1 LHWVK
6 IVTDTFLFTDE
17 AEEVI
22 PEGEPWK
29 ILIVD
34 DEPDIHEMTKLA
46 LSGLQYKD
54 KSMVFLHC
62 YSGEEAKRFLSE
74 VEDIAVILLDVVM
87 ESNHAG
93 LEVAK
98 YLREELKLKLVRII
112 LRTGQPGTAP
122 ESDVIQNYDINDY
135 KNKTELTYG
144 KLQTSIISALRSYH
158 DLLDSES
165 IHHALAKM
173 KLCMDALLPI
183 ASSNKFFEVLALSL
197 PSTLPLLQLYPKG
210 EIEFA
215 ILVVNQ
221 HENHFIAQSDN
232 FEDQCFSHFINFINQ
247 VDDTHKN
254 LFFNEHSIHY
264 IFSSKEGERIL
275 LLLSYDD
282 LCDIEEQNILMSFSH
297 DISILCSNVCL
308 KESLAVINSD
318 LESKV
323 SERTFELMQATK
335 KAEQANLAK
344 SQFLSN
350 MSHEIRTPMNA
361 ILGFTQLMKLSEGMS
376 SDQADTLDKIMRA
389 GQHLLEII
397 NDVLEISK
405 IEAGAMT
412 LKKQPFE
419 LIALVNDINQMFA
432 LRCEQQNLTWT
443 FDNQLAQVEYVMG
456 DQGKIRQILINLLSN
471 AVKFTESGEI
481 KLLLSHDQGVYK
493 FEVIDTGPG
502 ISETELKTLFTIFTQ
517 GKAGEDKGGS
527 GLGLVISL
535 KQAKL
540 MGGNIDVVSTFGKGS
555 TFTFTTQLESSDVK
569 LIPEVERKLVKI
581 ICKPKRQLRVL
592 SVDDNPNNREVLA
605 KLLHSCNIE
614 VVEAK
619 DGQEAIA
626 ILKNQVFDMAFIDLL
641 MPVMRGDE
649 AIEVIRKE
657 LQLKNLICIAISAFS
672 LSHEIKHFHD
682 IGFNQFIAK
691 PYHFSELFKC
701 ILQYFP
707 DDFDSIYESPEEDL
721 SNTPMLDFKLSDYV
735 LDEGF
740 IEKLKTAA
748 EINRLSLVKT
758 LLGDLASEQIDKKPL
773 AEYLLNFIDNYDM
786 DGLICAIKELNHD

>member
-1 LHWVK
+1 M
-6 IVTDTFLFTDE
+6 TDTFLFTDE
-17 AEEVI
+17 QEEEV
-22 PEGEPWK
+22 PDGKPWQV
-29 ILIVD
+29 LIVD

-46 LSGLQYKD
+46 LSGLQYKN
-54 KSMVFLHC
+54 KGITFLHC
-62 YSGEEAKRFLSE
+62 YSGSEAKKLLSE
-74 VEDIAVILLDVVM
+74 VDNIAVILLDVVM

-98 YLREELKLKLVRII
+98 HLREDLNLKLVRII

-122 ESDVIQNYDINDY
+122 ESDVIHNYDINDY

-158 DLLDSES
+158 ELLDSES
-165 IHHALAKM
+165 IHHALTKM
-173 KLCMDALLPI
+173 KLCMDALLPV

-197 PSTLPLLQLYPKG
+197 PTALPLLQLYPKG
-210 EIEFA
+210 NIEFA

-221 HENHFIAQSDN
+221 LENHFLEQSDN
-232 FEDQCFSHFINFINQ
+232 FEPHCFSHFSNFINQ
-247 VDDTHKN
+247 VDETHKN
-254 LFFNEHSIHY
+254 LFINEHSIHY
-264 IFSSKEGERIL
+264 IFSSKEGEKIL
-275 LLLSYDD
+275 LLLSYKE
-282 LCDIEEQNILMSFSH
+282 LNDIDEQNILMNFAH

-361 ILGFTQLMKLSEGMS
+361 ILGFTQLMKLSETVNPE
-376 SDQADTLDKIMRA
+376 QADTLDKIMRA

-432 LRCEQQNLTWT
+432 LRCEQQNLIWN
-443 FDNQLAQVEYVMG
+443 FENQLKQIEYVVG

-481 KLLLSHDQGVYK
+481 KLQLSHEQGIYK

-502 ISETELKTLFTIFTQ
+502 ISDSELKTLFTIFTQ

-540 MGGNIDVVSTFGKGS
+540 MGGNLEVESTLGEGS
-555 TFTFTTQLESSDVK
+555 KFTFTTKLEQSDVK
-569 LIPEVERKLVKI
+569 LIPEIERKLVKI
-581 ICKPKRQLRVL
+581 ICKPQRQLRVL

-614 VVEAK
+614 VVEACNGK
-619 DGQEAIA
+619 EAIA
-626 ILKNQVFDMAFIDLL
+626 LLQNQVFDMAFIDLL

-657 LQLKNLICIAISAFS
+657 LKLTNLICIAISAFS

-707 DDFDSIYESPEEDL
+707 NDFDSIYESSEDEL
-721 SNTPMLDFKLSDYV
+721 SNVSAINFTLTDYS
-735 LDEGF
+735 LTEAF
-740 IEKLKTAA
+740 FNKLKTAA
-748 EINRLSLVKT
+748 EINRLSLVKG
-758 LLGDLASEQIDKKPL
+758 LLADLAKEEPDKKPL
-773 AEYLLNFIDNYDM
+773 AEHLLSFIDNYDM
-786 DGLICAIKELNHD
+786 DGLISAIKELNHD

>member
-1 LHWVK
+1 M
-6 IVTDTFLFTDE
+6 TDTFLFTDE
-17 AEEVI
+17 PEEEI
-22 PEGEPWK
+22 PKGEPW
-29 ILIVD
+29 IVLIVD

-54 KSMVFLHC
+54 KGLSFLHC
-62 YSGEEAKRFLSE
+62 YSGIEAKKLLAE
-74 VEDIAVILLDVVM
+74 VDNIAVILLDVVM

-98 YLREELKLKLVRII
+98 FLREELKLKLVRII

-173 KLCMDALLPI
+173 KFCMDALLQV
-183 ASSNKFFEVLALSL
+183 SSSDNFFHALALSL
-197 PSTLPLLQLYPKG
+197 PATLPLLQLFPKG
-210 EIEFA
+210 AIEFA
-215 ILVVNQ
+215 ILVINK
-221 HENHFIAQSDN
+221 HEHHFLEQSDN
-232 FEDQCFSHFINFINQ
+232 FETHCFSHFLSFINQ
-247 VDDTHKN
+247 VDETHKN
-254 LFFNEHSIHY
+254 LFFNGYSIHF
-264 IFSSKEGERIL
+264 IFSSKEGEKIL
-275 LLLSYDD
+275 LLLSYNE
-282 LCDIEEQNILMSFSH
+282 LTDIEEQSILMSFSY

-308 KESLAVINSD
+308 KESLASINSD

-323 SERTFELMQATK
+323 SERTFELKNATK

-361 ILGFTQLMKLSEGMS
+361 ILGFTQLMKLSEGVN
-376 SDQADTLDKIMRA
+376 SDQADTLDKIMQA

-419 LIALVNDINQMFA
+419 LISLVNDINQMFA
-432 LRCEQQNLTWT
+432 LRCEQQNLIWV
-443 FDNQLAQVEYVMG
+443 FDNQLKQAEYVVG

-471 AVKFTESGEI
+471 AVKFTESGEVTL
-481 KLLLSHDQGVYK
+481 KLNIIQGVYQ

-502 ISETELKTLFTIFTQ
+502 ISESELKTLFTIFTQ

-540 MGGNIDVVSTFGKGS
+540 MGGNLVAESTFGKGS
-555 TFTFTTQLESSDVK
+555 KFTFTTLLEPSDVK
-569 LIPEVERKLVKI
+569 LIPEKERKLVKI
-581 ICKPKRQLRVL
+581 ICKPQRQLRVL

-614 VVEAK
+614 VVEAQ
-619 DGQEAIA
+619 DGREAVE
-626 ILKNQVFDMAFIDLL
+626 ILKNQVFDIAFIDLL

-657 LQLKNLICIAISAFS
+657 LKLTNLICIAISAFS

-707 DDFDSIYESPEEDL
+707 SDFDSIYESPENEL
-721 SNTPMLDFKLSDYV
+721 SDAGVTDFKLIDYA
-735 LDEGF
+735 LTEELIG
-740 IEKLKTAA
+740 KLKTAA
-748 EINRLSLVKT
+748 AINRLSLVKS
-758 LLGDLASEQIDKKPL
+758 LLADLAKAQPDKKPL
-773 AEYLLNFIDNYDM
+773 TDHLLGFIDNYDM
-786 DGLICAIKELNHD
+786 DGLIGAIKELNHD

>member
-1 LHWVK
+1 M
-6 IVTDTFLFTDE
+6 TDTFLFTDE
-17 AEEVI
+17 PEEEV
-22 PEGEPWK
+22 PDGEPWQV
-29 ILIVD
+29 LIVD

-46 LSGLQYKD
+46 LSGLQYKN
-54 KSMVFLHC
+54 KGITFLHC
-62 YSGEEAKRFLSE
+62 YSGLEAKKLLSE
-74 VEDIAVILLDVVM
+74 VDNIAVILLDVVM

-98 YLREELKLKLVRII
+98 YLREDLNLKLVRII

-122 ESDVIQNYDINDY
+122 ESDVIRNYDINDY
-135 KNKTELTYG
+135 KNKTELTYS

-158 DLLDSES
+158 ELLDSES

-173 KLCMDALLPI
+173 KLCMDALLPV

-197 PSTLPLLQLYPKG
+197 PTALPLLQLYPKG
-210 EIEFA
+210 NIEFA

-221 HENHFIAQSDN
+221 HENHFLAQSDN
-232 FEDQCFSHFINFINQ
+232 FESHCFSHFTNFINQ
-247 VDDTHKN
+247 VDETHKN
-254 LFFNEHSIHY
+254 LFINEHSVHY

-275 LLLSYDD
+275 LLLSYKE
-282 LCDIEEQNILMSFSH
+282 LGDIEEQNILMSFSH

-361 ILGFTQLMKLSEGMS
+361 ILGFTQLMKLSETVNP
-376 SDQADTLDKIMRA
+376 DQADTLDKVMRA

-432 LRCEQQNLTWT
+432 LRCEQQNLIWN
-443 FDNQLAQVEYVMG
+443 FENQLKQAEYVVG

-481 KLLLSHDQGVYK
+481 KLQLSHEQGIYK

-502 ISETELKTLFTIFTQ
+502 ISDSELKTLFTIFTQ

-540 MGGNIDVVSTFGKGS
+540 MGGNLEVESTFGEGS
-555 TFTFTTQLESSDVK
+555 KFTFTTQLEQSDVK
-569 LIPEVERKLVKI
+569 LIPEMERKLVKI
-581 ICKPKRQLRVL
+581 ICKPQRQLRVL

-614 VVEAK
+614 VVEACNGK
-619 DGQEAIA
+619 EAIA
-626 ILKNQVFDMAFIDLL
+626 ELQNQVFDMAFIDLL

-649 AIEVIRKE
+649 AIEIIRKE
-657 LQLKNLICIAISAFS
+657 LKLTNLICIAISAFS

-707 DDFDSIYESPEEDL
+707 NDFDSVYESPEDEL
-721 SNTPMLDFKLSDYV
+721 SNVSAINFTLTDYS
-735 LDEGF
+735 LTEAF
-740 IEKLKTAA
+740 FNELKTAA
-748 EINRLSLVKT
+748 EINRLSLVKG
-758 LLGDLASEQIDKKPL
+758 LLADLVKDEPDKKPL
-773 AEYLLNFIDNYDM
+773 AEHLLSFIDNYDM
-786 DGLICAIKELNHD
+786 DGLISAIKELNHD

>member
-1 LHWVK
+1 M
-6 IVTDTFLFTDE
+6 TDTFLFTDE
-17 AEEVI
+17 PEEEA
-22 PEGEPWK
+22 PDGEPWQV
-29 ILIVD
+29 LIVD

-54 KSMVFLHC
+54 KGIIFLHC
-62 YSGEEAKRFLSE
+62 FSGLEAKKLLSE
-74 VEDIAVILLDVVM
+74 VDNIAVILLDVVM

-98 YLREELKLKLVRII
+98 YLREELNLKLVRII

-122 ESDVIQNYDINDY
+122 ESDVIRNYDINDY
-135 KNKTELTYG
+135 KNKTELTYN

-158 DLLDSES
+158 ELLDSES
-165 IHHALAKM
+165 IHCGLAKM
-173 KLCMDALLPI
+173 KLCMDALLPV

-197 PSTLPLLQLYPKG
+197 STALPLLELYPKDN
-210 EIEFA
+210 IEFA

-221 HENHFIAQSDN
+221 HEDHFLAQSDN
-232 FEDQCFSHFINFINQ
+232 FEAHCFSHFSNFINQ
-247 VDDTHKN
+247 VDETHKN
-254 LFFNEHSIHY
+254 LFINEHSIHY
-264 IFSSKEGERIL
+264 IFSSKEGEKIL
-275 LLLSYDD
+275 LLLSYKE
-282 LCDIEEQNILMSFSH
+282 LSDIEEQNMLMSFSH

-361 ILGFTQLMKLSEGMS
+361 ILGFTQLMKLSETVN

-412 LKKQPFE
+412 LKKQLFE

-432 LRCEQQNLTWT
+432 LRCEQQNLIWN
-443 FDNQLAQVEYVMG
+443 FENQLKQAEYVVG

-471 AVKFTESGEI
+471 AVKFTEIGEI
-481 KLLLSHDQGVYK
+481 KLQLSHEQGIYK

-502 ISETELKTLFTIFTQ
+502 ISDSELKTLFTIFTQ

-540 MGGNIDVVSTFGKGS
+540 MGGNLEVESTLGEGS
-555 TFTFTTQLESSDVK
+555 KFTFTTQLEQSDVK
-569 LIPEVERKLVKI
+569 LIPEMERKLVKI
-581 ICKPKRQLRVL
+581 ICKPQRQLRVL

-614 VVEAK
+614 VVEAC
-619 DGQEAIA
+619 DGKEAVEK
-626 ILKNQVFDMAFIDLL
+626 LKNQVFDMAFIDLL

-657 LQLKNLICIAISAFS
+657 LKLTNLICIAISAFS

-707 DDFDSIYESPEEDL
+707 SDFDSIYESPEDEL
-721 SNTPMLDFKLSDYV
+721 SNVTAIDFKLTDYALTV
-735 LDEGF
+735 AFFNE
-740 IEKLKTAA
+740 LKTAA
-748 EINRLSLVKT
+748 EINRLSLVKN
-758 LLGDLASEQIDKKPL
+758 LLADLVKDEPDKKPL
-773 AEYLLNFIDNYDM
+773 AVHLLSYIDNYDM
-786 DGLICAIKELNHD
+786 DGLISAIKELNHD

>member
-1 LHWVK
+1 
-6 IVTDTFLFTDE
+6 VTDTFLFTDE
-17 AEEVI
+17 PEEEV
-22 PEGEPWK
+22 PDGEPWQV
-29 ILIVD
+29 LIVD

-46 LSGLQYKD
+46 LSGLQYKN
-54 KSMVFLHC
+54 KGITFLHC
-62 YSGEEAKRFLSE
+62 YSGLEAKKLLSE
-74 VEDIAVILLDVVM
+74 VDNIAVILLDVVM

-98 YLREELKLKLVRII
+98 YLREDLNLKLVRII

-122 ESDVIQNYDINDY
+122 ESDVIRNYDINDY
-135 KNKTELTYG
+135 KNKTELTYS

-158 DLLDSES
+158 ELLDSES

-173 KLCMDALLPI
+173 KLCMDALLPV

-197 PSTLPLLQLYPKG
+197 PTALPLLQLYPKG
-210 EIEFA
+210 NIEFA

-221 HENHFIAQSDN
+221 HENHFLAQSDN
-232 FEDQCFSHFINFINQ
+232 FESHCFSHFTNFINQ
-247 VDDTHKN
+247 VDETHKN
-254 LFFNEHSIHY
+254 LFINEHSVHY

-275 LLLSYDD
+275 LLLSYKE
-282 LCDIEEQNILMSFSH
+282 LGDIEEQNILMSFSH

-361 ILGFTQLMKLSEGMS
+361 ILGFTQLMKLSETVNP
-376 SDQADTLDKIMRA
+376 DQADTLDKVMRA

-432 LRCEQQNLTWT
+432 LRCEQQNLIWN
-443 FDNQLAQVEYVMG
+443 FENQLKQAEYVVG

-481 KLLLSHDQGVYK
+481 KLQLSHEQGIYK

-502 ISETELKTLFTIFTQ
+502 ISDSELKTLFTIFTQ

-540 MGGNIDVVSTFGKGS
+540 MGGNLEVESTFGEGS
-555 TFTFTTQLESSDVK
+555 KFTFTTQLEQSDVK
-569 LIPEVERKLVKI
+569 LIPEMERKLVKI
-581 ICKPKRQLRVL
+581 ICKPQRQLRVL

-614 VVEAK
+614 VVEACNGK
-619 DGQEAIA
+619 EAIA
-626 ILKNQVFDMAFIDLL
+626 ELQNQVFDMAFIDLL

-649 AIEVIRKE
+649 AIEIIRKE
-657 LQLKNLICIAISAFS
+657 LKLTNLICIAISAFS

-707 DDFDSIYESPEEDL
+707 NDFDSVYESPEDEL
-721 SNTPMLDFKLSDYV
+721 SNVSAINFTLTDYS
-735 LDEGF
+735 LTEAF
-740 IEKLKTAA
+740 FNELKTAA
-748 EINRLSLVKT
+748 EINRLSLVKG
-758 LLGDLASEQIDKKPL
+758 LLADLVKDEPDKKPL
-773 AEYLLNFIDNYDM
+773 AEHLLSFIDNYDM
-786 DGLICAIKELNHD
+786 DGLISAIKELNHD

>member
-1 LHWVK
+1 
-6 IVTDTFLFTDE
+6 VTDTFLFTDE
-17 AEEVI
+17 PEEVV

-46 LSGLQYKD
+46 LGGLQYKD
-54 KSMVFLHC
+54 KCMTFLHC
-62 YSGEEAKRFLSE
+62 YSGVEAKKLLSE
-74 VEDIAVILLDVVM
+74 TDNIAVILLDVVM

-98 YLREELKLKLVRII
+98 YLREKLNLKLVRII

-173 KLCMDALLPI
+173 KLCMDALLPV
-183 ASSNKFFEVLALSL
+183 SSSDKFFNVLGLSL
-197 PSTLPLLQLYPKG
+197 PSALPLLQLYPKG
-210 EIEFA
+210 NVEFA

-221 HENHFIAQSDN
+221 YEHHFLAQSDN
-232 FEDQCFSHFINFINQ
+232 FERNCFSHFSNFINQ

-254 LFFNEHSIHY
+254 LFLNEHSIHY
-264 IFSSKEGERIL
+264 IFSSKEGESIL
-275 LLLSYDD
+275 LLLNYVELS
-282 LCDIEEQNILMSFSH
+282 DIEEQSMLMSFSH

-361 ILGFTQLMKLSEGMS
+361 ILGFTQLMKLSDDVS
-376 SDQADTLDKIMRA
+376 SDQADTLEKIMRA

-419 LIALVNDINQMFA
+419 LIALVSDINQMFA
-432 LRCEQQNLTWT
+432 LRCEQQNLIWV
-443 FDNQLAQVEYVMG
+443 FDNQLKEAEYVVG

-481 KLLLSHDQGVYK
+481 KLKLSNVLGVYQ
-493 FEVIDTGPG
+493 FEVSDTGPG
-502 ISETELKTLFTIFTQ
+502 ISDSELKTLFTIFTQ

-540 MGGNIDVVSTFGKGS
+540 MGGNLEVESTFGEGS
-555 TFTFTTQLESSDVK
+555 NFTFTTVLEPSDVK
-569 LIPEVERKLVKI
+569 LIPERERKLAKI
-581 ICKPKRQLRVL
+581 ICKPQRQLRVL

-614 VVEAK
+614 VVEACNGK
-619 DGQEAIA
+619 EAIQE
-626 ILKNQVFDMAFIDLL
+626 LQNQVFDMAFIDLL

-657 LQLKNLICIAISAFS
+657 LKLTNLICIAISAFS

-707 DDFDSIYESPEEDL
+707 GDFDSIYESSENEL
-721 SNTPMLDFKLSDYV
+721 SNIMIQDFKLTDFTLADSLV
-735 LDEGF
+735 NQ
-740 IEKLKTAA
+740 LKTAA
-748 EINRLSLVKT
+748 EINRLSLVKS
-758 LLGDLASEQIDKKPL
+758 LLAELAKSEPDKKPL
-773 AEYLLNFIDNYDM
+773 TEYLLKFIDNYDM
-786 DGLICAIKELNHD
+786 DGLISAIKELNHD